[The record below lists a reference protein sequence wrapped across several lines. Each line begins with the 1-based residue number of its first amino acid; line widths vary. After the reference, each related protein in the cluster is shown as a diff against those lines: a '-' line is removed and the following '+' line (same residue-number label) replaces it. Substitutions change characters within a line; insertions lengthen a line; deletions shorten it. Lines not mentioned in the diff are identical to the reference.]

1 MSAEAK
7 QIGSEPDLASSLS
20 SATIH
25 EAAGGIGALRS
36 SIKPLSSKFRISGAA
51 FTVKSPPADNL
62 WLHRAIYAA
71 PPGSVLVASVGGFRE
86 AGHWGA
92 VMGHAALAR
101 KLAGLVIDGG
111 VRDSRELIA
120 MGFPVFASNLCIRG
134 TSKDVG
140 GEGSFGEQILIGDIT
155 INSGDLVVGDADGV
169 VVIPRRL
176 VPQVLENARFREEK
190 ERTIFSRLARGE
202 RTLDIYKFDSATD
215 HEKER

>member
-7 QIGSEPDLASSLS
+7 QIRSQLDLASRLS
-20 SATIH
+20 SATVH
-25 EAAGGIGALRS
+25 EAAGGIGALWS
-36 SIKPLSSKFRISGAA
+36 SIKPLSPSFRVCGPA
-51 FTVKSPPADNL
+51 FTVKSPPSDNL

-71 PPGSVLVASVGGFRE
+71 PPQSVLVASVDGFRE

-111 VRDSRELIA
+111 VRDSQELIA

-134 TSKDVG
+134 TFKDVRG
-140 GEGSFGEQILIGDIT
+140 QGSLGEQILIGEIT
-155 INSGDLVVGDADGV
+155 VESGDLVVGDADGV

-176 VPQVLENARFREEK
+176 VPQVLENARLREEK
-190 ERTIFSRLARGE
+190 ERVIFSRLARGE
-202 RTLDIYKFDSATD
+202 RTLDIYKFDRATD
-215 HEKER
+215 DEKEK